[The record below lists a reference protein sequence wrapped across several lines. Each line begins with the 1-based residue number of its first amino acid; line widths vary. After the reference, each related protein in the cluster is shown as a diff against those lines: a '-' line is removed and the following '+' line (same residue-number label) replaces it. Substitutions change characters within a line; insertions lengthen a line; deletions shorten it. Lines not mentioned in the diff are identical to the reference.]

1 MDKLVSLQVERE
13 TSEDK
18 KKYMYIHETILH
30 ISKGILGK
38 TILPSLSIIDRTKRE
53 KEKIIVNN
61 FEKLAP
67 YGKRGSLKTANVI
80 AETV

>member
-1 MDKLVSLQVERE
+1 MERAKKMDKLVSLQVERE

-38 TILPSLSIIDRTKRE
+38 KILPSLSISRNKKRKGE
-53 KEKIIVNN
+53 NYRKQFRKI
-61 FEKLAP
+61 
-67 YGKRGSLKTANVI
+67 GSLWKARILENG
-80 AETV
+80 